1 MYLGDTTAGY
11 LHGQLCSST
20 TLSSGSTN
28 PHILLER
35 SDTTRKPE
43 RLLSQVST
51 STVFTSCLWR
61 TLGCFYKY

>member
-1 MYLGDTTAGY
+1 MYLGDTIAGY

-20 TLSSGSTN
+20 TLSGGLTN
-28 PHILLER
+28 PRILLER

-51 STVFTSCLWR
+51 STVLTSSLWR
-61 TLGCFYKY
+61 TLGCFYKH